1 MNKNKHLSLS
11 ERVIIEQHLNN
22 RISFKGIARDLS
34 KDPTTISKEV
44 KNHISFKSSGAYG
57 RPFNDCIYR
66 GTCIESKIC
75 GKLGCRNKVCKF
87 CASTS
92 CTMYCIVYQKEICR
106 HLNKPPYVCNGCAVR
121 RNCTLEKRLYLAS
134 DAQKEYEEVRSESRQ
149 GIQLTESEAF
159 RLDSIISPLLKK
171 GQSLHDICIN
181 HKDEIMYDERSLY
194 NYVDYGIF
202 SARNL
207 DMPRVVRMSRRKQK
221 KIYKVDKQ
229 CRIGR
234 TYNDFVTYMQDHPRF
249 PIVEMDSV
257 EGTTGGKVLLTLH
270 FTIPQFMLAFIRD
283 ANTSQSVI
291 DIIDRLYFELS
302 PDVFCDLFQVLLGDN
317 GSEFSNP
324 KAVEFDRQGNRRTVV
339 FYCDPSSPFQKGA
352 IENNHELIRRIIPKG
367 HTLDGYTQDDIN
379 LMMNHINSYGRKNL
393 GDKSPY
399 KVFASLYG
407 EDILRKMGA
416 TLIPPDEV
424 TLRPSLLNK

>member
-1 MNKNKHLSLS
+1 
-11 ERVIIEQHLNN
+11 
-22 RISFKGIARDLS
+22 
-34 KDPTTISKEV
+34 
-44 KNHISFKSSGAYG
+44 
-57 RPFNDCIYR
+57 
-66 GTCIESKIC
+66 
-75 GKLGCRNKVCKF
+75 
-87 CASTS
+87 
-92 CTMYCIVYQKEICR
+92 
-106 HLNKPPYVCNGCAVR
+106 
-121 RNCTLEKRLYLAS
+121 
-134 DAQKEYEEVRSESRQ
+134 
-149 GIQLTESEAF
+149 
-159 RLDSIISPLLKK
+159 
-171 GQSLHDICIN
+171 
-181 HKDEIMYDERSLY
+181 
-194 NYVDYGIF
+194 
-202 SARNL
+202 
-207 DMPRVVRMSRRKQK
+207 
-221 KIYKVDKQ
+221 
-229 CRIGR
+229 
-234 TYNDFVTYMQDHPRF
+234 
-249 PIVEMDSV
+249 
-257 EGTTGGKVLLTLH
+257 
-270 FTIPQFMLAFIRD
+270 MLAFIRD